1 MFDLASQQVR
11 DGLEATVRVIR
22 STDRLAR
29 RVLHRSHLVE
39 QQEGIDR
46 RDVARRKRTT
56 HDEAPALGL
65 TVRRDE
71 AEHSPLVQRFTVN
84 DTGTVVSAACLA

>member
-1 MFDLASQQVR
+1 MFDFASQQVR

-46 RDVARRKRTT
+46 RDVARRERST
-56 HDEAPALGL
+56 HDEAPTLGL
-65 TVRRDE
+65 PMRGNETE
-71 AEHSPLVQRFTVN
+71 NAPLVQRFTVN